1 MAKYKI
7 SEEGLGPHIA
17 KSQFPLILQGKRDW
31 EILEL
36 SKLEFPVNNS
46 VNNLFYQIQK
56 DHLKKNQE

>member
-1 MAKYKI
+1 MTKYKI
-7 SEEGLGPHIA
+7 SEEGLGPDIA
-17 KSQFPLILQGKRDW
+17 NSQFHLILHRKRDW

-56 DHLKKNQE
+56 DHLKKNQK